1 MRGRAGGRGRPERQ
15 RRKTWTFRKFV
26 SAGVGQRP
34 ALCRRPPSADL
45 TSATIKETGGDAHS
59 SRSVLGDETRRSRL
73 YFCGG
78 SFASCRSVP
87 RVRRARRASPTE
99 LATRSSVAPHLSAE
113 ASSPCCGGKGGGGIC
128 LFWNVRRV
136 WEARIPR
143 CRATAAVLYKFLER
157 IESAVS
163 KNEAQFRPERRPLPV
178 AVSLM

>member
-113 ASSPCCGGKGGGGIC
+113 ASSPCCGGKGGGGESVC
-128 LFWNVRRV
+128 FGMCAESGRR
-136 WEARIPR
+136 AYP
-143 CRATAAVLYKFLER
+143 AAVL
-157 IESAVS
+157 
-163 KNEAQFRPERRPLPV
+163 PLPSCINFWRGLK
-178 AVSLM
+178 ALSQRTKRSSDRSADRCQLPSR